1 MNEIIQITTPL
12 DEETVERLRAG
23 DRVEFNGTFYTGR
36 DVAHKRMVALLENN
50 EPFPFPLQGAVMF
63 YVGPTPP
70 GEGRPIGSAG
80 PTTSTRMDVF
90 APVLIQHGLK
100 GMIGKGPRNRAVKDA
115 IIRYKALYFAAT
127 GGAGAL
133 LSKRIIASRVIAFDD
148 LGPEAVRELTVKQFP
163 AVVINDIYG
172 NDVYTQNRKQY
183 AESSSYYSE

>member
-1 MNEIIQITTPL
+1 MNEVIQITTPL
-12 DEETVERLRAG
+12 DEETVRGLRAG
-23 DRVEFNGTFYTGR
+23 DRVEFNGILYTGR

-50 EPFPFPLQGAVMF
+50 EPFPFILQGAVLF

-70 GEGRPIGSAG
+70 GAGRPIGSAG
-80 PTTSTRMDVF
+80 PTTSTRMDAF
-90 APVLIQHGLK
+90 APALIQHGLK

-115 IIRYKALYFAAT
+115 IVRYKALYFAAT

-148 LGPEAVRELTVKQFP
+148 LGPEAIRELTVEHFP
-163 AVVINDIYG
+163 AVVINDMYG
-172 NDVYTQNRKQY
+172 NDLYVQNRKQY